1 MVEVKGRLRG
11 AWPCAGTGPGS
22 SLSSNVAGYSPSHL
36 HLPLSISSLIF
47 RSSRRPISRNG
58 SLGRRSYDVA
68 RSDVERGA
76 VQGTGHF
83 MARKL
88 SFGKGSAPVRARVV
102 RREDLAI
109 DAGAF
114 PASVNA

>member
-1 MVEVKGRLRG
+1 MS
-11 AWPCAGTGPGS
+11 GS
-22 SLSSNVAGYSPSHL
+22 RHANAVSP
-36 HLPLSISSLIF
+36 
-47 RSSRRPISRNG
+47 NG

-68 RSDVERGA
+68 RPDVERGA
-76 VQGTGHF
+76 VQGTAHF

-88 SFGKGSAPVRARVV
+88 SVGQGSAPVRARVV

-109 DAGAF
+109 GAGAF